1 MTPAPSLPSTSGA
14 LTRWCP
20 PDRIVG
26 LPPEVLTRTSKLERI
41 ENRAMAGPG
50 RPKTG
55 GRQKGTRNKVNQLA
69 TKRLEEM
76 AINGKD
82 PVTFFS
88 QILQDQN
95 APYQERKDAAKELLL
110 LSPETSQHRSPRRW
124 SVARRQAR
132 RVAPVV

>member
-1 MTPAPSLPSTSGA
+1 MRHYYQQQKQFS
-14 LTRWCP
+14 
-20 PDRIVG
+20 IVRRG
-26 LPPEVLTRTSKLERI
+26 LPPEVLTRTSKLERT

-95 APYQERKDAAKELLL
+95 APYQERKDAAKELLPYYHPKL
-110 LSPETSQHRSPRRW
+110 ASIEARTGGQTHEDRLEELRRLCEDD
-124 SVARRQAR
+124 
-132 RVAPVV
+132 

>member
-1 MTPAPSLPSTSGA
+1 MGPFGPAPKVST
-14 LTRWCP
+14 
-20 PDRIVG
+20 RI
-26 LPPEVLTRTSKLERI
+26 TKLEHT

-88 QILQDQN
+88 QILQDKMYRTTH
-95 APYQERKDAAKELLL
+95 AL
-110 LSPETSQHRSPRRW
+110 
-124 SVARRQAR
+124 
-132 RVAPVV
+132 

>member
-1 MTPAPSLPSTSGA
+1 LKFEG
-14 LTRWCP
+14 REG
-20 PDRIVG
+20 VG
-26 LPPEVLTRTSKLERI
+26 WGPPEVLTRASKLERI

-82 PVTFFS
+82 PITFFS

-95 APYQERKDAAKELLL
+95 APYQERKDAANELLPYYHPKLASIEARSGGQSHEDRLEQLRQL
-110 LSPETSQHRSPRRW
+110 LSDDD
-124 SVARRQAR
+124 
-132 RVAPVV
+132 

>member
-1 MTPAPSLPSTSGA
+1 M
-14 LTRWCP
+14 R
-20 PDRIVG
+20 RRG
-26 LPPEVLTRTSKLERI
+26 LPPEVLTRTSKLERK

-95 APYQERKDAAKELLL
+95 APYQERKDAAKELLPYFHPKLSSIEARTSIISHEDRLEQLRQL
-110 LSPETSQHRSPRRW
+110 LSDDD
-124 SVARRQAR
+124 
-132 RVAPVV
+132 

>member
-1 MTPAPSLPSTSGA
+1 MKIEGREGWVGA
-14 LTRWCP
+14 
-20 PDRIVG
+20 G
-26 LPPEVLTRTSKLERI
+26 EHPEIPTRTSKLEQI

-82 PVTFFS
+82 PITFFS
-88 QILQDQN
+88 QILQDPN
-95 APYQERKDAAKELLL
+95 APYQERKDAAKELLPYYHPKLASVEARTGGKTHEDRLEELKKL
-110 LSPETSQHRSPRRW
+110 LSDDD
-124 SVARRQAR
+124 
-132 RVAPVV
+132 